1 MGIESQSYKIQK
13 SWRSFYSVEK
23 KKICIYISCEYMNVF
38 NTIQLHT

>member
-23 KKICIYISCEYMNVF
+23 KIYIYMY
-38 NTIQLHT
+38 IYI